1 MPAGSV
7 GYRLLGEMRRNPIR
21 SEGDAFR
28 LTIAL
33 AALVAVAGFI
43 GSLAGP
49 GAGIATFA
57 VLALA
62 GLAAYLSVPESG
74 RPRPLRTAAQEPHL
88 HAPAPGTRRVLVIA
102 NAPLEGEEL
111 RARLRDR
118 DDARVELDVLAP
130 VLSSRVHLAYTDID
144 HEMRQARER
153 LQRSLEWARAQGF
166 KARGELGDANP
177 LTAIEDEL
185 RDFGADEVIVVTRER
200 QDAGWQEEKELESLS
215 EELDVPVVQVACSG
229 SSRA

>member
-1 MPAGSV
+1 MGA
-7 GYRLLGEMRRNPIR
+7 MRRNPIR

-43 GSLAGP
+43 GSLTGP
-49 GAGIATFA
+49 VEGIATFA
-57 VLALA
+57 ALALA

-74 RPRPLRTAAQEPHL
+74 RPRPLRTAAREPHP
-88 HAPAPGTRRVLVIA
+88 HAPAPGTRRVLVVA

-111 RARLRDR
+111 HERLRER

-153 LQRSLEWARAQGF
+153 LARSLEWARAQGF
-166 KARGELGDANP
+166 KARGEIGDANP

-185 RDFGADEVIVVTRER
+185 RDFGADEVIVVTREQ
-200 QDAGWQEEKELESLS
+200 QDAGWQEEQELESLY
-215 EELDVPVVQVACSG
+215 EELDVPVVKVAPLGARRVASPP
-229 SSRA
+229 RR

>member
-1 MPAGSV
+1 
-7 GYRLLGEMRRNPIR
+7 MRRNPIR

-43 GSLAGP
+43 GSLTGP
-49 GAGIATFA
+49 AEGVATFA
-57 VLALA
+57 ALALA
-62 GLAAYLSVPESG
+62 GLAAYLRAPESG
-74 RPRPLRTAAQEPHL
+74 RPRPLRTAARGPHP
-88 HAPAPGTRRVLVIA
+88 HAPPAGTRRVLVVA

-111 RARLRDR
+111 RGRLRDGEG
-118 DDARVELDVLAP
+118 ARVELDVLAP

-166 KARGELGDANP
+166 KARGEIGDANP

-185 RDFGADEVIVVTRER
+185 RDFGADEVIVVTREQ
-200 QDAGWQEEKELESLS
+200 QDAGWQEEKELESLYQ
-215 EELDVPVVQVACSG
+215 ELDVPVARVAG
-229 SSRA
+229 PTRA